1 MALTNV
7 KDKFVNNNII
17 IWGVALCLQS
27 SAAYLVCL
35 AVAACSCFSKDGS
48 DCWEVLWTLDHNIV
62 LVPFKPML
70 MIKKLIILQLQHRA
84 VQA

>member
-27 SAAYLVCL
+27 SASYLVCL
-35 AVAACSCFSKDGS
+35 AVAVCCCF
-48 DCWEVLWTLDHNIV
+48 
-62 LVPFKPML
+62 
-70 MIKKLIILQLQHRA
+70 R
-84 VQA
+84 